1 MPRQLRKQKPYI
13 VVFCEGE
20 SERAYMDFLKKKFSD
35 VAAFKFNCST
45 NLFEEADSKF
55 KKDKRYSDYTEETD
69 EIWFFFD
76 VETKDIPKWD
86 SRLEIIKRLRRLR
99 KKPNIK
105 VRLLMTSGCIEYW
118 LMLHYEMFA
127 PHVQTE
133 AEKKEMLTRLV
144 RKEPTYQKGDFVST
158 AKIAEHY
165 PTAVTNAK
173 QTVSFLLQ
181 DGLPGLDDTDER
193 NRWLCTSCLTFSTVY
208 EAIDFLESLA

>member
-1 MPRQLRKQKPYI
+1 MPRQLRKQKAYI

-20 SERAYMDFLKKKFSD
+20 SERAYMEFLKKKFSD

-55 KKDKRYSDYTEETD
+55 KKDKRFSDYTEETD

-76 VETKDIPKWD
+76 VETKDISKWD

-99 KKPNIK
+99 KRPNIK

-127 PHVQTE
+127 PPVQTE
-133 AEKKEMLTRLV
+133 AEKKEQALL
-144 RKEPTYQKGDFVST
+144 RKEY
-158 AKIAEHY
+158 IASVRSNLRAQLNNIDVKE
-165 PTAVTNAK
+165 A
-173 QTVSFLLQ
+173 
-181 DGLPGLDDTDER
+181 DGSIVNLGKKYG
-193 NRWLCTSCLTFSTVY
+193 NKS
-208 EAIDFLESLA
+208 AN